1 MLCIKNS
8 SQVSLKGYEG
18 SPKYSYLTLKV
29 KTCTNNTYESH
40 ACKTPAEISSFISS
54 YLTTNDYFK
63 VKFFIVDTRISPA
76 EQNPISK
83 ILEKKIFLSFTDEL
97 GTKGYIS
104 FAHYSVTTDTSIMPY
119 TDEVEET
126 GSFIHKYATST
137 IGLSSDKFI
146 YLEFF
151 KTTE

>member
-1 MLCIKNS
+1 M
-8 SQVSLKGYEG
+8 
-18 SPKYSYLTLKV
+18 
-29 KTCTNNTYESH
+29 
-40 ACKTPAEISSFISS
+40 
-54 YLTTNDYFK
+54 TTNDYFK

-104 FAHYSVTTDTSIMPY
+104 FAHYSVTTDTSILPY

-137 IGLSSDKFI
+137 IGLSSDRFI

-151 KTTE
+151 KTTEELNVSRSVAKVDEMLSYVGGLFGLLWVAVAFFLGAFNEYRYELYAAEAAFTFD